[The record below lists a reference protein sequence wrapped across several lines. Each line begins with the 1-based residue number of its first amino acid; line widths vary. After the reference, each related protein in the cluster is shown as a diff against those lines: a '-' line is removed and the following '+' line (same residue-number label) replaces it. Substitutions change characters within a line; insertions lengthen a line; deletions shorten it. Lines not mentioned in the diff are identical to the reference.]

1 VAGRRPVRALVG
13 LAAAA
18 LLLAATACVA
28 VQWSAGSRASAVA
41 NGVEVPTGTYRFAVK
56 LTMTNIPRPGGGR
69 GTGACSGALISPSW
83 VLTARHCFHNI
94 NRVPVSGPVPYPTM
108 ATIGRTDVHD
118 SGGAVVAVV
127 TVFDAPNADA
137 ALVKLAHPVRNVA
150 PVAVAVDGARVGE
163 LLTLAG
169 YGAISSENTN
179 PVDHLRSGQVL
190 VRAVGG
196 GTIDVTGHS
205 PGPDTSACLSDSGA
219 PYFRGTDGTAEVV
232 AVERGGA
239 GCPHTTPENA
249 TRVDT
254 QLDWIADT
262 VATPA
267 GPTVAGLR
275 PAGAWKP

>member
-1 VAGRRPVRALVG
+1 VAGRRPAPALVR

-18 LLLAATACVA
+18 LLLAATVCVA
-28 VQWSAGSRASAVA
+28 VQWTAGSRASAVA
-41 NGVEVPTGTYRFAVK
+41 NGVEVPTGRYLFAVK

-69 GTGACSGALISPSW
+69 GTGACSGALVSPSW

-94 NRVPVSGPVPYPTM
+94 NRVPVSGPVPYPTT

-118 SGGAVVAVV
+118 PGGAVVPVV
-127 TVFDAPNADA
+127 SVTAAPNADV
-137 ALVKLAHPVRNVA
+137 ALAKLARPVDDVA
-150 PVAVAVDGARVGE
+150 PVPIAVDGPRGGE
-163 LLTLAG
+163 LLTIAG
-169 YGAISSENTN
+169 WGAISSENTA
-179 PVDHLRSGQVL
+179 PVDHLRAGQVQ

-219 PYFRGTDGTAEVV
+219 PYFREIDGGAEVV

-249 TRVDT
+249 TRVDI
-254 QLDWIADT
+254 QLDWVADS
-262 VATPA
+262 VATPD

-275 PAGAWKP
+275 GLGDWLP

>member
-1 VAGRRPVRALVG
+1 VARRRPAPALVR

-28 VQWSAGSRASAVA
+28 VQWTAGSGASAVA

-83 VLTARHCFHNI
+83 VLTARHCFHNVD
-94 NRVPVSGPVPYPTM
+94 RVPVSGPVPYPTT
-108 ATIGRTDVHD
+108 ATVGRTDVRD
-118 SGGAVVAVV
+118 AGGAVVPVV
-127 TVFDAPNADA
+127 TVLAAPNADV
-137 ALVKLAHPVRNVA
+137 ALAKLAHPVDNVD
-150 PVAVAVDGARVGE
+150 PVPLAVDAARAGE
-163 LLTLAG
+163 LLTLVG
-169 YGAISSENTN
+169 YGAISSENPA
-179 PVDHLRSGQVL
+179 PVDHLRSGQVQ

-196 GTIDVTGHS
+196 GTIDVTGHR

-219 PYFRGTDGTAEVV
+219 PYFRETDGSAEVV

-249 TRVDT
+249 TRVDI

-262 VATPA
+262 VATPD

-275 PAGAWKP
+275 AAGAWK